1 MNKNRLTLI
10 VIIVLTALAGLA
22 IWSGLSTQKASI
34 RESGKGAET
43 AAQREKEAAD
53 GSLEAL
59 AGRLELSPAVLDVI
73 IRSIRDHGIPPL
85 RVHQLLLQ
93 KKTEFNDLLSQLQ
106 PSKEGGESFT
116 PHAREVAA
124 ALKAGDFD
132 NARSLLQNALSE
144 LEAGTIS
151 SDKDPDLKALTLARL
166 GRLENLQLE
175 YEKAAGYFGQAA
187 QAAQKDSLALK
198 SDLYGWQGTVL
209 FLAEDFEQAE
219 KAYKDSLNLAEKA
232 FSPVHPAKV
241 NALNNLAGLYRST
254 GRPKLAEPL
263 YLKAIDIRKKA
274 LGARHPSLAAPLS
287 NLASLYLEMGDFKEA
302 VLLLENALSIRE
314 EALGPDDPS
323 VAASLNNLANV
334 YQVIGETDKAKELLL
349 RSLDI
354 TRKAL
359 GPDHLRVAMTLNN
372 LAKLSQRQGDDELA
386 RARYLE
392 ALAISEKV
400 LGPVHPDVAAILIN
414 LAELDMKADQLD
426 KAEILWRKALN
437 ILEAT
442 VGPAHPDVQKI
453 KEQLAQ
459 IRIANAKES
468 IQ

>member
-22 IWSGLSTQKASI
+22 VWSGLSTHKSSI
-34 RESGKGAET
+34 REAGKSAET
-43 AAQREKEAAD
+43 TPQNGNEAAD

-59 AGRLELSPAVLDVI
+59 AGRLELSPPVLDAI

-93 KKTEFNDLLSQLQ
+93 KKTEFNDLIGQMQ
-106 PSKEGGESFT
+106 PSKDGGESFT
-116 PHAREVAA
+116 PHAREVLS
-124 ALKAGDFD
+124 ALNAGDFD
-132 NARSLLQNALSE
+132 KARSLLQKVLSE
-144 LEAGTIS
+144 LEAGTVS
-151 SDKDPDLKALTLARL
+151 PDKDPDLKALTLARL

-175 YEKAAGYFGQAA
+175 YKKAADYFGQAA

-198 SDLYGWQGTVL
+198 SDLYGWQGTAL

-219 KAYKDSLNLAEKA
+219 KAYKESLTLAEKA
-232 FSPVHPAKV
+232 FSPVHPAQV

-263 YLKAIDIRKKA
+263 YLKAMDIRQKA
-274 LGARHPSLAAPLS
+274 LGPRHPSLAAPLS
-287 NLASLYLEMGDFKEA
+287 NLASLYLEMGDYKQA
-302 VLLLENALSIRE
+302 VILLENALAIRE

-334 YQVIGETDKAKELLL
+334 YQAVGNPDKAKELLL
-349 RSLDI
+349 QSLDI

-372 LAKLSQRQGDDELA
+372 LAKLSQRQGDDEGA

-426 KAEILWRKALN
+426 KAEILWRKAMT

-442 VGPAHPDVQKI
+442 VGPEHPDVQKI

-459 IRIANAKES
+459 IRIANAKKS